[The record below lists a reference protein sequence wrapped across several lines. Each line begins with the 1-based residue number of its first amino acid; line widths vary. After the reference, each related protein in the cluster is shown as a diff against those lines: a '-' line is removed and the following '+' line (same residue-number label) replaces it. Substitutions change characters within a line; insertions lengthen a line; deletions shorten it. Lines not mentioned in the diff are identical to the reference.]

1 MTKDELIRLKKKM
14 ETKVYIE
21 DAFSG
26 SGAIS
31 LFEIEQKINTA
42 GAVENIEKYFESVI
56 TYFSSKGIKYD
67 EITLR
72 PLFSVIVKEKDL
84 DENTIIKSNSK
95 PLPGTAVVRINGF
108 YCTNGEQKFGDD
120 PDAIY
125 SENFNDYVVILDD
138 FIRLLGEKGFDF
150 TGVSTVEELRDKV
163 VAGHPT
169 FGDITL
175 SFNKRKI
182 RTKA

>member
-1 MTKDELIRLKKKM
+1 MSKNELIRLKKKM
-14 ETKVYIE
+14 ETKMYIE
-21 DAFSG
+21 DAYSG

-72 PLFSVIVKEKDL
+72 PLFSVIVKENDL
-84 DENTIIKSNSK
+84 DDKTIIKTNSK
-95 PLPGTAVVRINGF
+95 PLPGVVVVRVNGF
-108 YCTNGEQKFGDD
+108 YCMNGEQKFGDD

-125 SENFNDYVVILDD
+125 SENFNDYIVILDD

-150 TGVSTVEELRDKV
+150 TGVSTIENLKNQV
-163 VAGHPT
+163 VAGVPT

-175 SFNKRKI
+175 SFNKRKT

>member
-21 DAFSG
+21 DAYSG

-31 LFEIEQKINTA
+31 LFEIEQKINTV

-56 TYFSSKGIKYD
+56 TYFSTRGIKYD

-84 DENTIIKSNSK
+84 DERTIIKSNSK
-95 PLPGTAVVRINGF
+95 PLPGIAVVRVNGF
-108 YCTNGEQKFGDD
+108 YCMNGEQKFGED
-120 PDAIY
+120 PDVIY

-150 TGVSTVEELRDKV
+150 TGVSTVEELRNQV
-163 VAGHPT
+163 VAGQPS

-175 SFNKRKI
+175 SFNKR
-182 RTKA
+182 RTKTKA

>member
-14 ETKVYIE
+14 ETKVYIG
-21 DAFSG
+21 DAYSG

-31 LFEIEQKINTA
+31 LFEIEQKINTV

-56 TYFSSKGIKYD
+56 TYFSTRGIKYD

-84 DENTIIKSNSK
+84 DEKTIIKPNSK

-108 YCTNGEQKFGDD
+108 YCMNGEQKFGED

-150 TGVSTVEELRDKV
+150 TGVSTVEELRNQV
-163 VAGHPT
+163 VAGEPS

-175 SFNKRKI
+175 SFYKRRT

>member
-1 MTKDELIRLKKKM
+1 MTKDELIRLKRKM

-21 DAFSG
+21 DAYSG
-26 SGAIS
+26 SGVVS
-31 LFEIEQKINTA
+31 LFEIEQRINTA
-42 GAVENIEKYFESVI
+42 SAVENVEKYFESI
-56 TYFSSKGIKYD
+56 IRYFSSKGVKYD

-84 DENTIIKSNSK
+84 DENTIIKPNSK
-95 PLPGTAVVRINGF
+95 PLPDTAVVRINGF
-108 YCTNGEQKFGDD
+108 YCMNGEQKFGDD
-120 PDAIY
+120 PDTIY

-138 FIRLLGEKGFDF
+138 FIKLLRKKGFNF
-150 TGVSTVEELRDKV
+150 TGVSTVEELRDRI

>member
-1 MTKDELIRLKKKM
+1 MTKDELIRLKKKI

-31 LFEIEQKINTA
+31 LFEIEHKINTV

-67 EITLR
+67 EITLK
-72 PLFSVIVKEKDL
+72 PLFSIIVKEKDL
-84 DENTIIKSNSK
+84 DEKTIIKPNSK
-95 PLPGTAVVRINGF
+95 PLPGTVVVRINGF
-108 YCTNGEQKFGDD
+108 YCMNGEQKLVHNPDD
-120 PDAIY
+120 IY
-125 SENFNDYVVILDD
+125 LENFNDYVVILDD
-138 FIRLLGEKGFDF
+138 FIRLLGEKGFEF

-163 VAGHPT
+163 FAGHPT

-175 SFNKRKI
+175 NFNKRKI

>member
-1 MTKDELIRLKKKM
+1 M
-14 ETKVYIE
+14 
-21 DAFSG
+21 
-26 SGAIS
+26 
-31 LFEIEQKINTA
+31 
-42 GAVENIEKYFESVI
+42 
-56 TYFSSKGIKYD
+56 
-67 EITLR
+67 
-72 PLFSVIVKEKDL
+72 
-84 DENTIIKSNSK
+84 
-95 PLPGTAVVRINGF
+95 
-108 YCTNGEQKFGDD
+108 NGEQKFGDD

-138 FIRLLGEKGFDF
+138 FIRLLGEKGFNF

>member
-1 MTKDELIRLKKKM
+1 MTKDELIRLKRKM

-26 SGAIS
+26 SEAIS
-31 LFEIEQKINTA
+31 LFEIEQKINTVVA
-42 GAVENIEKYFESVI
+42 IENIEKYFESI
-56 TYFSSKGIKYD
+56 IAYYSSKGIKYD

-72 PLFSVIVKEKDL
+72 ALFSIIVKEKDL
-84 DENTIIKSNSK
+84 DDKTIIKSNSK

-108 YCTNGEQKFGDD
+108 YCMNGEQKFGDD

-125 SENFNDYVVILDD
+125 SENFNDYVIILDD
-138 FIRLLGEKGFDF
+138 FIKLLKEKGFDF

-163 VAGHPT
+163 VVGAPS

-175 SFNKRKI
+175 RFNKRKI

>member
-26 SGAIS
+26 SGAIP
-31 LFEIEQKINTA
+31 LFEKKQKINTA
-42 GAVENIEKYFESVI
+42 GAVENIEKYFESI
-56 TYFSSKGIKYD
+56 IRYFSSKGIKYD
-67 EITLR
+67 EITLK

-84 DENTIIKSNSK
+84 DEKTIIKSNSK
-95 PLPGTAVVRINGF
+95 PLPGIVVVRINGF
-108 YCTNGEQKFGDD
+108 YCMNVEHKFGDD

-150 TGVSTVEELRDKV
+150 TGVSTVEEIRDKV
-163 VAGHPT
+163 VAGEPS

-175 SFNKRKI
+175 SFNKRKT
-182 RTKA
+182 RTKV

>member
-1 MTKDELIRLKKKM
+1 MTKDELIRLKRKM
-14 ETKVYIE
+14 ETEVYIE
-21 DAFSG
+21 DAYGG

-31 LFEIEQKINTA
+31 LFEIEQRINTA
-42 GAVENIEKYFESVI
+42 GAVQNIEKYFESI
-56 TYFSSKGIKYD
+56 IRYFSSKGIKYD

-84 DENTIIKSNSK
+84 DENTIINPNSK

-108 YCTNGEQKFGDD
+108 YCMNGEQKFGDD
-120 PDAIY
+120 PDVIY
-125 SENFNDYVVILDD
+125 SENFKDYVVILDD
-138 FIRLLGEKGFDF
+138 FIKLLEEKGYDF
-150 TGVSTVEELRDKV
+150 TGVSTVEELRDQV
-163 VAGHPT
+163 VAGNPS